1 MFHKN
6 DSFEIRTL
14 VKNLFL
20 ERFRYDKYI
29 NRCDV
34 YWLNLLFVNALRDSY
49 EYSQFSSSE
58 SGPDYAPLLR
68 YIQSHYQTITLEQLS
83 NKFNYSVPYLSK
95 IIKEMTGENF
105 TKMIR
110 KQKWKKQDIYFWKQ
124 KIQLR
129 RFLKK
134 PGIIAQII
142 FPEFFVNITEYHH
155 KNTEKIPVI
164 FHL

>member
-1 MFHKN
+1 MFHTN

-20 ERFRYDKYI
+20 ERFRYDKYV

-110 KQKWKKQDIYFWKQ
+110 KQK
-124 KIQLR
+124 IQLR